1 MSSIKQFFNHLREVK
16 ERNRILAIER
26 QQKII
31 EKELEIVEVVPKIRR
46 MYIDDTLFNVVQD
59 DDVEEIKWFILQLN
73 DDETEYM
80 LRKRYSYSTNVQTAI
95 REIFDPPEFI
105 HCCAIK
111 KYKELDEDEYYK
123 LETQFYDQYEKI
135 LESDWNEHKLKNGLS
150 RPLLDIDTEL
160 TELNVTLERHKNDL
174 KNYPQKY
181 VPRNVVRPV
190 DPKLENLKALI
201 QKVENEIKLKSDEI
215 KILDKR
221 WNEYYKRQYEFG
233 RSMLIL

>member
-1 MSSIKQFFNHLREVK
+1 MSLVKQYFNRLREVK

-31 EKELEIVEVVPKIRR
+31 EKELEIVEVVSKVRR
-46 MYIDDTLFNVVQD
+46 MYIDDTLFNVIQD

-80 LRKRYSYSTNVQTAI
+80 LRKRHSYSANVQTAI

-105 HCCAIK
+105 RCCAVK
-111 KYKELDEDEYYK
+111 KYKELNEDEYYK
-123 LETQFYDQYEKI
+123 LETQFYNDYDKL
-135 LESDWNEHKLKNGLS
+135 LESEWNEYKLKNGLS
-150 RPLLDIDTEL
+150 RPLLDLDTEL
-160 TELNVTLERHKNDL
+160 TELNMTLEKHKNDV

-190 DPKLENLKALI
+190 DPKLENLKALV
-201 QKVENEIKLKSDEI
+201 QKVENEIKLKTDQIRE
-215 KILDKR
+215 LDKR
-221 WNEYYKRQYEFG
+221 WNEQQKRQYEFS
-233 RSMLIL
+233 RSMLVV